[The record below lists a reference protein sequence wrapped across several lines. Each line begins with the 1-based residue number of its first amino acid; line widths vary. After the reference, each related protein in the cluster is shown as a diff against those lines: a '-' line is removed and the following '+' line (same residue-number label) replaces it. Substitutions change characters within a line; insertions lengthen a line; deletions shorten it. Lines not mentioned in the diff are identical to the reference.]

1 MKAHASVWLIL
12 FFGLA
17 LSAGAQELLSLQDSL
32 TAQPSGDGL
41 PLPPQAK
48 RIADS
53 LGVRDAVAQISQMPA
68 GERAP
73 STESLLLRQR
83 ITEATL
89 TTSLEMD
96 GVLAQ
101 IDDEVAHLATVR
113 AELEGNRDRQLS
125 INNVAN
131 LVAG

>member
-1 MKAHASVWLIL
+1 
-12 FFGLA
+12 
-17 LSAGAQELLSLQDSL
+17 
-32 TAQPSGDGL
+32 
-41 PLPPQAK
+41 
-48 RIADS
+48 
-53 LGVRDAVAQISQMPA
+53 
-68 GERAP
+68 
-73 STESLLLRQR
+73 
-83 ITEATL
+83 
-89 TTSLEMD
+89 MD